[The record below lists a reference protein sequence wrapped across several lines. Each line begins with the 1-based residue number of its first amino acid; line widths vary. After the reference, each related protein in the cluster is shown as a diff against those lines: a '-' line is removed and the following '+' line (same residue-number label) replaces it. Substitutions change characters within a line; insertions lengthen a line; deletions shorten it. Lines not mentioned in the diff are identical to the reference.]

1 MHQTETA
8 AAAFPDWLSQ
18 REGCAAPAYRCLVLD
33 HMLPEEG
40 KGHGARED
48 AAHEQIEV
56 EQHEVLTMRRKAG
69 ESQALGVGMGVRD
82 E

>member
-1 MHQTETA
+1 
-8 AAAFPDWLSQ
+8 
-18 REGCAAPAYRCLVLD
+18 
-33 HMLPEEG
+33 MLPEEG